1 MNDVA
6 EAAGVTKPVLYQHFV
21 SKQELHL
28 ALLDEVG
35 RRLLAAISKATA
47 GATSGREITE
57 PASTSASSPTTTPSA
72 CCTARARGRDDE
84 ATAAVRRLTAEA
96 AAGISPLI
104 AVDVDPVHR
113 RVLAQGL
120 VGMAEGV
127 SRYLVELGGGFD
139 PDLIGQ
145 QVADLAWAG
154 LRSVQPG

>member
-1 MNDVA
+1 M
-6 EAAGVTKPVLYQHFV
+6 
-21 SKQELHL
+21 
-28 ALLDEVG
+28 
-35 RRLLAAISKATA
+35 
-47 GATSGREITE
+47 
-57 PASTSASSPTTTPSA
+57 
-72 CCTARARGRDDE
+72 
-84 ATAAVRRLTAEA
+84 RRLTAEA
-96 AAGISPLI
+96 ATGISPLI

-154 LRSVQPG
+154 LRSVQPH